1 MIDLVRKGLSLRFTN
16 QAAALVCGSSA
27 DVRPMSLLFTAW
39 GQRGRWSG
47 WSEKTFVS
55 LDFPLALH
63 AKLWYIIQDETHA
76 GVVQWQNVS
85 FPS

>member
-39 GQRGRWSG
+39 GQRRGPPPPPAGGGGGGGVGAPPRFRPG
-47 WSEKTFVS
+47 VGC
-55 LDFPLALH
+55 L
-63 AKLWYIIQDETHA
+63 
-76 GVVQWQNVS
+76 GVVGAPRLLG
-85 FPS
+85 FCY

>member
-39 GQRGRWSG
+39 GQRRGPTTPPAGGGGGGRVRRG
-47 WSEKTFVS
+47 
-55 LDFPLALH
+55 
-63 AKLWYIIQDETHA
+63 
-76 GVVQWQNVS
+76 G
-85 FPS
+85 

>member
-39 GQRGRWSG
+39 GQRRGPN
-47 WSEKTFVS
+47 T
-55 LDFPLALH
+55 PP
-63 AKLWYIIQDETHA
+63 A
-76 GVVQWQNVS
+76 GGGEGARVPRV
-85 FPS
+85 